1 MAELTDVE
9 KKIFDAVSAEYSRRG
24 KLVDDS
30 LLIKVIRLGNTNGDG
45 YKRICRIG
53 ETKMHLVPIEDIIL
67 YGVKAQELDKYPFEH
82 T

>member
-1 MAELTDVE
+1 
-9 KKIFDAVSAEYSRRG
+9 
-24 KLVDDS
+24 
-30 LLIKVIRLGNTNGDG
+30 LIKVIRLGNTNGDG